1 VGHVIQTGHN
11 KLETKII
18 MSVMGTNSHHQTS
31 QSGQPSPTNGAF
43 PPAGFP
49 IIVHSHLS
57 WDWVWQRPQQFLSRL
72 SQNHRVLFVEL
83 LAPSPQL
90 VSPHAELRP
99 AENYP
104 NITILKMQFPLWRW
118 ADGDY
123 VDQKRRRLV
132 QAALR
137 GPLKG
142 QFNSPVQWFY
152 DPMAVTAFAG
162 QMEEQAVVYD
172 CMDELS
178 KFHGAP
184 PEILEREAVLL
195 DQADVVFTGGRK
207 MHEAKVKSNAN
218 CHFFGCGVDN
228 NHFGRARQKETIVPA
243 ELAALPKPVLGYF
256 GVVDERL
263 DYELIGKLADAN
275 PHGSVAIIGP
285 VTKVDESKFP
295 RRANLH
301 WLGRRDYADLPACV
315 KAFDVCLMPFA
326 MNKSTESINPTKA
339 LEYMAAG
346 RMIVSS
352 AVPDV
357 VTNFGSVVKVAK
369 SHEEFI
375 QLCVQ
380 CAVEPDAKTIAN
392 GVKLAGENSWEH
404 IIGQMTRHIVDVL
417 EKEPEAPLN
426 RVNGNG
432 FHKNGDGIVN
442 GNGHSHDLA
451 PLLLNGNGHNGEHRP
466 TLGFPAVHTLKTFD
480 YLIVGA
486 GYAGSVLAERLARG
500 AGKQV
505 LLVDRRP
512 HFGGNAYDHYDA
524 AGILVHKYGPHIFHT
539 NCKEIFDY
547 LSRFTAWR
555 NYQHQVRAQVDGQL
569 VPIPINLDTIN
580 LLYGT
585 SLNSLQVEE
594 FLASRAEKR
603 DPVRTSE
610 DVVVNKVGR
619 ELYEKLFKGYTN
631 KAWGLDPSQ
640 LDAEVT
646 ARIPTRTNR
655 DARYFTDTYQAMPQL
670 GFTHMFGNML
680 DHPNIKLFLNV
691 DYREIKKAVRYREL
705 IFTGPVDEYFDY
717 RHGKLPYR
725 CLRFEHQ
732 TLNQPNFQPV
742 GVVNYPNEYAFTRIT
757 EFKHLTGQEHAK
769 TSIVYEYPQATGDE
783 YYPIPRSENTE
794 LYKKYQSLAEAAT
807 GVHFVGRLATYR
819 YYNMDQVAAQ
829 ALTVFTK
836 ICGLNRADA
845 LALSQPAKT
854 AFGFSN
860 NHIHANGHHVPNRI
874 LPALAAH

>member
-1 VGHVIQTGHN
+1 
-11 KLETKII
+11 
-18 MSVMGTNSHHQTS
+18 MGTNNHSRNAT
-31 QSGQPSPTNGAF
+31 GQPITNDRPAPT
-43 PPAGFP
+43 GFP

-72 SQNHRVLFVEL
+72 AKTHRVLFVEL
-83 LAPSPQL
+83 LPPIPEL
-90 VSPHAELRP
+90 VCPHAELR
-99 AENYP
+99 ALADHP
-104 NITILKMQFPLWRW
+104 NITILRMQFPLWLW
-118 ADGDY
+118 QDGDY

-162 QMEEQAVVYD
+162 QMEEQAIVYD

-178 KFHGAP
+178 KFHNAP

-207 MHEAKVKSNAN
+207 MYESKVKANAN
-218 CHFFGCGVDN
+218 CHFYGCGVDN
-228 NHFGRARQKETIVPA
+228 DHFGQARRAETIVPP
-243 ELAALPKPVLGYF
+243 ELAALPKPVFGYF
-256 GVVDERL
+256 GVVDERI
-263 DYELIGKLADAN
+263 DYELLGKLADAN
-275 PHGSVAIIGP
+275 PQGSVAIIGP
-285 VTKVDESKFP
+285 VAKVDESIFP

-301 WLGRRDYADLPACV
+301 WLGRRDYAELPACV
-315 KAFDVCLMPFA
+315 KGFDVCLMPFA
-326 MNKSTESINPTKA
+326 MNKATESINPTKA

-346 RMIVSS
+346 RLIVST

-357 VTNFGSVVKVAK
+357 VTNFGSVVKIAR
-369 SHEEFI
+369 SHEEFV
-375 QLCVQ
+375 QLCMQ
-380 CAVEPDAKTIAN
+380 CNPEAETQRIAA
-392 GVKLAGENSWEH
+392 GLEMAGENSWEH
-404 IIGQMTRHIVDVL
+404 IIGQMTRHIENVL
-417 EKEPEAPLN
+417 EKEPEATVN
-426 RVNGNG
+426 RVNG
-432 FHKNGDGIVN
+432 FRKNGRDSAN
-442 GNGHSHDLA
+442 GNGTANGNGNANGHDRV

-500 AGKQV
+500 GGKQV

-512 HFGGNAYDHYDA
+512 HFGGNAYDHHDA

-539 NCKEIFDY
+539 NCREIFDY

-585 SLNSLQVEE
+585 NLNSLQVED

-655 DARYFTDTYQAMPQL
+655 DARYFTDTYQAMPLL

-705 IFTGPVDEYFDY
+705 IFTGPIDEYFDY

-732 TLNQPNFQPV
+732 TLNQAQFQPV
-742 GVVNYPNEYAFTRIT
+742 GVVNYPNEYSFTRIT

-783 YYPIPRSENTE
+783 YYPIPRSENAE
-794 LYKKYQSLAEAAT
+794 LYKKYQALADEAA
-807 GVHFVGRLATYR
+807 GIHFVGRLATYR

-829 ALTVFTK
+829 ALTVFSK
-836 ICGLNRADA
+836 ICGLNRSDA
-845 LALSQPAKT
+845 LAMSQPAKT
-854 AFGFSN
+854 AYGFP
-860 NHIHANGHHVPNRI
+860 HHLNGHHAPNRTI
-874 LPALAAH
+874 PALTAH